1 MKKVILSFFFVLLC
15 ASYSTPSFA
24 ATSEDIMKTFDW
36 NQGKLLDY
44 YWVRPSEIYD
54 QWNNGS
60 RFMRSVLKAS
70 YVTKKDKDIIWKIQ
84 ESLKDYLN
92 DRPLYWKHELD
103 FHRKLF
109 QNYKKDTL
117 PVFADYKVEERNGT
131 LEIIHR
137 EFGFAIGTFE
147 TDGKYTSTGYWNNTG
162 GIHIDMWNQVFYDPW
177 DEKMYYRR
185 FIENDAEKYTHIHVT
200 ANADNFVFRFEGDPS
215 GQVRTGKIEI
225 VDLKG
230 FTYAVPMFVYP
241 GKKKPIATDYVS
253 DLNATKEVITF
264 DVGYTYD
271 ERRMSMDP
279 EGVVEFHETLDQFM
293 NTAFLDTDF

>member
-60 RFMRSVLKAS
+60 RFMRSVLKVS
-70 YVTKKDKDIIWKIQ
+70 YVNKKDKDIIWKIQ

-147 TDGKYTSTGYWNNTG
+147 TNGKYTSTGYWNNTG
-162 GIHIDMWNQVFYDPW
+162 GINIDTACIVPVSRRSIFSVRLKCANGKPKFTMNNLKRSISFFY
-177 DEKMYYRR
+177 
-185 FIENDAEKYTHIHVT
+185 FIICKN
-200 ANADNFVFRFEGDPS
+200 R
-215 GQVRTGKIEI
+215 
-225 VDLKG
+225 
-230 FTYAVPMFVYP
+230 
-241 GKKKPIATDYVS
+241 
-253 DLNATKEVITF
+253 
-264 DVGYTYD
+264 
-271 ERRMSMDP
+271 
-279 EGVVEFHETLDQFM
+279 
-293 NTAFLDTDF
+293 